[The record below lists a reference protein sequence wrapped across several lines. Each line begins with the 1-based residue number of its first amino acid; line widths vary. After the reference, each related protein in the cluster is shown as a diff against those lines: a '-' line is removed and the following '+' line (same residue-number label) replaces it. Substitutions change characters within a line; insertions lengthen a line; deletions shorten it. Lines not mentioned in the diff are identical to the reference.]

1 MNFESIE
8 SAREKKDLGSTLF
21 SNHISTKEYKA
32 NSILSLTVTSFDY
45 NEKNFFVLL
54 YKALVRPQINLEILY
69 GILFFFVLFCF
80 FFVWKDTDSVKNVH
94 KKATRIPSPHLP
106 FKGLSI

>member
-45 NEKNFFVLL
+45 IEKNSFVLL

-69 GILFFFVLFCF
+69 GILFFFCF
-80 FFVWKDTDSVKNVH
+80 AFFLCGKTLTVSKMYTKKQQGFPPPASPLTDFPY
-94 KKATRIPSPHLP
+94 R
-106 FKGLSI
+106 